1 MSKKIEYS
9 KFLLLFELLFL
20 DIESNTEFSVDLS
33 NIKARLQGTA
43 FVSYSAFPPFNLSR
57 DKFELLC
64 KLKHENNLV
73 IQKTDK
79 GNNIIILDKDC
90 HLKQL
95 KHFLKILQNSR
106 TFF

>member
-1 MSKKIEYS
+1 M
-9 KFLLLFELLFL
+9 
-20 DIESNTEFSVDLS
+20 N